1 MKQPFN
7 HQKPQIDHNGNA
19 YSFITEMCNTYN
31 IKLETYQ
38 RRIKV
43 YHWSVEKALTT
54 PVKKMVDNIVMT
66 IMEDGLNLNH
76 LCVNIGVLIERH
88 ISIDVLKD

>member
-1 MKQPFN
+1 MLITLDLK
-7 HQKPQIDHNGNA
+7 HIKDGLM
-19 YSFITEMCNTYN
+19 YFIGVLKRHLLLQSKE
-31 IKLETYQ
+31 
-38 RRIKV
+38 
-43 YHWSVEKALTT
+43 
-54 PVKKMVDNIVMT
+54 MVDNIVTT